1 MTEETNNEILRLDL
15 HRLTALRSGTVG
27 SIIEYAHTL
36 GSTMDEARKLA
47 GRGAAD
53 GLVVV
58 ADEQTKGRGRFDRT
72 WVSTPG
78 LDLTF
83 SVVLRPAAEQMR
95 LVNMAATMAVRD
107 TAEAL
112 TGRPAVI
119 KWPNDVQMSGKKLSG
134 ILVESVMAPAGGL
147 EFAVIGIG
155 LNVNLKPDSHPD
167 IRHIATSLAQQAG
180 AELDRTYVLLNL
192 LARLDELYAEIRSGT
207 DLSGRWAER
216 IDTLG
221 RCVDVTWGDRTVS
234 GRATGVDRDGN
245 LLIQEHG
252 ADGQRTVVVAGEV
265 TLRPGS
271 GGSP

>member
-1 MTEETNNEILRLDL
+1 MTEETNDEIHRLDL
-15 HRLTALRSGTVG
+15 GRLVALRSGTVG
-27 SIIEYAHTL
+27 SVVEYAHTL

-47 GRGAAD
+47 KRGAAD

-58 ADEQTKGRGRFDRT
+58 ADRQTKGRGRFDRS

-83 SVVLRPAAEQMR
+83 SVVLRPAAGHLR
-95 LVNMAATMAVRD
+95 LVNMAATMAVQE

-112 TGRPAVI
+112 TGRLAVI

-134 ILVESVMAPAGGL
+134 ILIESVMSPAGGF

-155 LNVNLKPDSHPD
+155 LNVNLRPDEHPE
-167 IRHIATSLAQQAG
+167 IRDIATSLAQQSG
-180 AELDRTYVLLNL
+180 AELDRTGVLLAV
-192 LARLDELYAEIRSGT
+192 LAKLNELYGEIRSGA

-216 IDTLG
+216 IDTIG
-221 RCVDVTWGDRTVS
+221 RDVDVSWGDRTVS

-245 LLIQEHG
+245 LLIQAHG
-252 ADGQRTVVVAGEV
+252 ADGETTTVVAGEV
-265 TLRPGS
+265 TLRPGLRR
-271 GGSP
+271 

>member
-1 MTEETNNEILRLDL
+1 MTDETNDEITRLDL
-15 HRLTALRSGTVG
+15 TQLAALRSSVVG
-27 SIIEYAHTL
+27 STIEYAHTL

-58 ADEQTKGRGRFDRT
+58 ADEQTKSRGRFDRT

-83 SVVLRPAAEQMR
+83 SVVLRPAAEHLR
-95 LVNMAATMAVRD
+95 LVNMAATMAVQN
-107 TAEAL
+107 TAETL

-134 ILVESVMAPAGGL
+134 ILVESVMAPAGSL

-155 LNVNLKPDSHPD
+155 LNVNLRPDEHPE
-167 IRHIATSLAQQAG
+167 IRDIATSLAQQSG
-180 AELDRTYVLLNL
+180 ANLDRTSVLLSL
-192 LARLDELYAEIRSGT
+192 LARLDELYTEIRSGT

-216 IDTLG
+216 LDTLG
-221 RCVDVTWGDRTVS
+221 RDVDVSWGDRIVS

-245 LLIQEHG
+245 LLIASEGH
-252 ADGQRTVVVAGEV
+252 TTTVVAGEV
-265 TLRPGS
+265 TLRPSS